1 MSAFLSSTPNDR
13 FSAAKCI
20 DGDTEGPDGGHGTD
34 MCHTNNERAP
44 WIAVDYGK
52 TVAVHRVEIF
62 NRVACCGARTRNVDI
77 RISDELPTSGSQMFS
92 GGTLLG
98 HFAGP
103 ASNGQHIIISG
114 ETQLLNSQSLLITFP
129 GQREISGRYVI
140 VQMDNGGDQLNLK
153 EVRAFDR
160 L

>member
-1 MSAFLSSTPNDR
+1 MRAILSSTPYKN

-20 DGDTEGPDGGHGTD
+20 DGDTKGPDGGYGTD
-34 MCHTNNERAP
+34 MCHTRGERAP

-77 RISDELPTSGSQMFS
+77 RISDEHPTSGSQMFS

-103 ASNGQHIIISG
+103 GSDGQHIV
-114 ETQLLNSQSLLITFP
+114 ITGFK
-129 GQREISGRYVI
+129 Q
-140 VQMDNGGDQLNLK
+140 
-153 EVRAFDR
+153 
-160 L
+160 